1 VAQRVL
7 FLRAAGRHRDGSS
20 RVVEIF
26 AAELEV
32 KKMAIYRWQGVSPRG
47 ETITGEME
55 AATRDAVLAR
65 LRAQRIQPIPA
76 KIRERGK
83 GLDKEITIP
92 GFGEKV
98 KTHDVVVFT
107 RQLGTMIDAGLPI
120 VQCLD
125 ILGSQT
131 ENKKFRGIIKQLKDD
146 VESGSTF
153 TEALKKH
160 PKIFDELFVNMISAG
175 EIGGILDTILQ
186 RLSVY
191 MEKSM
196 KLKAKIK
203 GAMIYPAT
211 IITVATG
218 VTAVLLVWVIPV
230 FAELFS
236 SFGQELP
243 APTQFVINLSNFT
256 IAYFHFITMVF
267 MAIAVALRYTYKTE
281 NGRLM
286 MDRAFL
292 EAPVFGDLIR
302 KSSIARFSRTLS
314 TLVSSGVPILDALLI
329 TAKTAGNKVVERAVL
344 ATRLSISEGNSISEP
359 LIQSKVFPPMVCQ
372 MIAVGESTGALDAM
386 LQKIAEFYED
396 EVDNMVANLTTL
408 MEPLVIL
415 FLGVIIGGLVIS
427 MYLPIFK
434 LGSVIG

>member
-1 VAQRVL
+1 
-7 FLRAAGRHRDGSS
+7 
-20 RVVEIF
+20 
-26 AAELEV
+26 
-32 KKMAIYRWQGVSPRG
+32 MAIYRWQGVSPRG
-47 ETITGEME
+47 ETINGEME

-83 GLDKEITIP
+83 GLDREIALP
-92 GFGEKV
+92 GLGEKV

-125 ILGSQT
+125 ILASQT
-131 ENKKFRGIIKQLKDD
+131 ENKKFRGVIRTLKDD
-146 VESGSTF
+146 VEAGSTF
-153 TEALKKH
+153 TEALRKH
-160 PKIFDELFVNMISAG
+160 NKIFDDLFVNMISAG

-218 VTAVLLVWVIPV
+218 VTTVLLIWVIPV

-256 IAYFHFITMVF
+256 IAYFHYLV
-267 MAIAVALRYTYKTE
+267 MALIAAAVALRYSYQTE
-281 NGRLM
+281 NGRM
-286 MDRAFL
+286 AMDRAFL
-292 EAPVFGDLIR
+292 QAPVFGDLIR
-302 KSSIARFSRTLS
+302 KSSIARFTRTLS

-329 TAKTAGNKVVERAVL
+329 TAKTSGNKVVERAIL
-344 ATRLSISEGNSISEP
+344 ATRLSISEGNSIAEP
-359 LIQSKVFPPMVCQ
+359 LVQSKVFPPMVCQ

-415 FLGVIIGGLVIS
+415 FLGIIIGGLVIS

>member
-1 VAQRVL
+1 
-7 FLRAAGRHRDGSS
+7 
-20 RVVEIF
+20 
-26 AAELEV
+26 
-32 KKMAIYRWQGVSPRG
+32 MAVFRWQGVSPRG
-47 ETITGEME
+47 EALSGEME
-55 AATRDAVLAR
+55 AVTRDAVLAR
-65 LRAQRIQPIPA
+65 LRAQRIQPIPD

-83 GLDKEITIP
+83 GFDRDINIP
-92 GFGEKV
+92 GFGESI
-98 KTHDVVVFT
+98 KTKDVVIFT

-125 ILGSQT
+125 ILGAQT
-131 ENKKFRGIIKQLKDD
+131 DNKKFRGVIRQLKDD
-146 VESGSTF
+146 VEAGSTF
-153 TEALKKH
+153 TEALRKH
-160 PKIFDELFVNMISAG
+160 NKIFDDLFVNMISAA

-203 GAMIYPAT
+203 GAMIYPVT

-236 SFGQELP
+236 SFGQALP

-256 IAYFHFITMVF
+256 IAYFPYMIGVGIAA
-267 MAIAVALRYTYKTE
+267 AIGLRQAYRTE
-281 NGRLM
+281 AGRFA
-286 MDRAFL
+286 MDKSL
-292 EAPVFGDLIR
+292 LQMPVFGDLIR
-302 KSSIARFSRTLS
+302 KSSIARFTRTLS
-314 TLVSSGVPILDALLI
+314 TLISSGVPILDALLI
-329 TAKTAGNKVVERAVL
+329 TAKTSGNKVVERAVM
-344 ATRLSISEGNSISEP
+344 ATRASISEGNSISEP
-359 LIQSKVFPPMVCQ
+359 LTQSKVFPPMVCQ
-372 MIAVGESTGALDAM
+372 MIAVGESTGALDTM

-415 FLGVIIGGLVIS
+415 FLGTIIGGLVIS

-434 LGSVIG
+434 LGAVIS